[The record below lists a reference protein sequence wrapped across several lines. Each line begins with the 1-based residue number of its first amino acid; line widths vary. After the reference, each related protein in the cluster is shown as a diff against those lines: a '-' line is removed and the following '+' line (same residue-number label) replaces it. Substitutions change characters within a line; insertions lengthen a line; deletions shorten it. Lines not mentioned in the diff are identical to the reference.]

1 MGMFDQEV
9 PQELTPLQEI
19 QMAAGRLAERTAPFL
34 KESIGYE
41 SPEREMRRVA
51 SETDLSNSDAVQK
64 TFNFLM
70 SKNPQAAASWL
81 KSVKPVIDQHIAAQS
96 RKTTSVDP
104 VKQAKQVRRNFLI
117 AEYGVEEG
125 NRMFLQEE
133 QKKKIAAAQ
142 AGVGDTAYSKAAGPK
157 AVEQDMNLVDSAKA
171 AVRGLNKTQKVLDI
185 LDTGEVNT
193 GILAD
198 VQQLA
203 NRLTAK
209 FGGSKEAL
217 EKATNTE
224 VLEALLGSDV
234 FPMIKSLGI
243 GARGLDTPAER
254 EFLLKVM
261 TGDKSNQLDTIRRL
275 TEIRQQINKD
285 TIDEYNKRFDSGQLE
300 RYQNEF
306 NVTLSRIVPNKP
318 RPSDAKR
325 IVNKTTGQ
333 VLYEYP
339 DGNFYT
345 PDGKLYQ

>member
-34 KESIGYE
+34 KESVGYE

-51 SETDLSNSDAVQK
+51 SETDLSNSDSVEK

-125 NRMFLQEE
+125 NKMFLQEE
-133 QKKKIAAAQ
+133 QKKKVAAAQ
-142 AGVGDTAYSKAAGPK
+142 AGVGDTAYSKAAGAK
-157 AVEQDMNLVDSAKA
+157 AVEQDMNIVDSAKV

-185 LDTGEVNT
+185 LDTGNVST
-193 GILAD
+193 GILSD
-198 VQQLA
+198 VDLLA
-203 NRLTAK
+203 NRLMSK
-209 FGGSKEAL
+209 FGGNKEAL

-261 TGDKSNQLDTIRRL
+261 TGDKSNQLETIRRL

-318 RPSDAKR
+318 RPSGAKR
-325 IVNKTTGQ
+325 IVNKATGQ

-339 DGNFYT
+339 DGKFYT

>member
-9 PQELTPLQEI
+9 PQTLTPIQQLQ
-19 QMAAGRLAERTAPFL
+19 MSSKRLGDVFAPAVE
-34 KESIGYE
+34 KATGYE

-51 SETDLSNSDAVQK
+51 SETDLSNSDSVEK

-125 NRMFLQEE
+125 NRIFLQEE

-142 AGVGDTAYSKAAGPK
+142 AGVGDTAYSKAAGAK

-171 AVRGLNKTQKVLDI
+171 AVRGINKTNQVLDI
-185 LDTGEVNT
+185 LNSGEVNT

-203 NRLTAK
+203 DRLIAK
-209 FGGSKEAL
+209 FGGDEEAL
-217 EKATNTE
+217 KSAENTE

-243 GARGLDTPAER
+243 GARGLDTPKER
-254 EFLLKVM
+254 EFLIKVM
-261 TGDKSNQLDTIRRL
+261 TGDKSNQIETIRKL

-285 TIDEYNKRFDSGQLE
+285 TIDEYNKRLDSGQLE
-300 RYQNEF
+300 RYQSEF
-306 NVTLSRIVPNKP
+306 NVTLNRLVPNKP

-325 IVNKTTGQ
+325 LVNKETGM